1 MRQPAG
7 RSLPE
12 RSITIDDVRAAAD
25 RIAGHVNR
33 TPVLTSHVLDDRAGA
48 RLFFKCENFQS
59 AGAFKARG
67 ATNAVMQLSDADAA
81 NGVVTH
87 SSGNHAAALARAA
100 RIRGIAAHIVMP
112 SNSPSAK
119 IAATERY
126 GGHVILCE
134 PTLEARESTA
144 SAVQAE
150 TGATLIHPYDD
161 PRVMAG
167 QGTVALELLTD
178 IADLDAVVCP
188 VGGGG
193 LLSGTAVVV
202 RALAPSA
209 RVLAAE
215 PAAADDAAR
224 SFAAGRLIPLDHTT
238 TVADGLRTSLSDRT
252 FAHLVRDVDEV
263 VTVGE
268 DEIIDA
274 MRLLWNVL
282 KAVIEPSGAVSY
294 AAVVRAKERLA
305 GLRIGVIVTGG
316 NLDLDRLPWQHSTGE

>member
-1 MRQPAG
+1 MRSAG
-7 RSLPE
+7 
-12 RSITIDDVRAAAD
+12 T
-25 RIAGHVNR
+25 IAGHRLERARRLELNR
-33 TPVLTSHVLDDRAGA
+33 GTDGISHG
-48 RLFFKCENFQS
+48 
-59 AGAFKARG
+59 
-67 ATNAVMQLSDADAA
+67 
-81 NGVVTH
+81 
-87 SSGNHAAALARAA
+87 
-100 RIRGIAAHIVMP
+100 
-112 SNSPSAK
+112 
-119 IAATERY
+119 
-126 GGHVILCE
+126 
-134 PTLEARESTA
+134 
-144 SAVQAE
+144 QAE

-316 NLDLDRLPWQHSTGE
+316 NLDLDRLPWQHPTGE